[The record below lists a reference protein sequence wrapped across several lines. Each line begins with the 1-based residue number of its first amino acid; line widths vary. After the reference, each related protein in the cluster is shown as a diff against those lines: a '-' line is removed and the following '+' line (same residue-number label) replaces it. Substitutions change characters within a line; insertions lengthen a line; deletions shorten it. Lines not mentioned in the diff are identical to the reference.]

1 MYTTLLSDFSRVIIK
16 PKDKN
21 YAGALNPI
29 HRDLTEKLGER
40 YGIFDYFELNEKLLD
55 FYRSLK
61 AELSVNIFT
70 TDILQNHPLLMPRL
84 EPIFENIFSANTL
97 GLSKKE
103 PSAYLF
109 IAEKLRVRPESI
121 VYIDDQ
127 IKNVEAAQ
135 EAGLSALHYTDN
147 DDEIIK
153 EVSLLLHP
161 EQQAA

>member
-1 MYTTLLSDFSRVIIK
+1 
-16 PKDKN
+16 
-21 YAGALNPI
+21 
-29 HRDLTEKLGER
+29 
-40 YGIFDYFELNEKLLD
+40 
-55 FYRSLK
+55 
-61 AELSVNIFT
+61 
-70 TDILQNHPLLMPRL
+70 MPRL